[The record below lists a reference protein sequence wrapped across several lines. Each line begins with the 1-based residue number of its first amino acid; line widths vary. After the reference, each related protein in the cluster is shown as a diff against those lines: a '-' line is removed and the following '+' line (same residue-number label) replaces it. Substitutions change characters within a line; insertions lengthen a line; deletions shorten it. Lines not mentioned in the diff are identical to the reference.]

1 MENNFYTANWPSDLG
16 RMGIVACSL
25 LNTSGGVIFIG
36 MTDEHHPVGIDDAD
50 VHVAE
55 LSAFFRVK
63 ISPTPCVMIQRQEV
77 NGKTIIMVDVPA
89 GINRPYLYGGRAYV
103 LDGGRVGYASAD
115 SIRNMVLRANAE
127 EVRWEERFSLASV
140 EGDVD
145 EESVRSG
152 FDRVERLVPGADKA
166 KTLTSMLEC
175 YGVLRDWRL
184 TNAGDVLF
192 GRHPDSRSP
201 QVRIRAFCY
210 RDDKSGDDFLDS
222 RLIAGPLFG
231 AIVEAEQFIARNTYA
246 PQDFKAPKL
255 VREPGI
261 TYPPEVIRE
270 ALINAVAHRDYS
282 SVSGGVAIHIYPNRL
297 EIWNSGDL
305 PDGVSVEALGHD
317 QVSVLRNPTIAYAL
331 YLRGYMEQAGRGSVL
346 MCRQCEQI
354 GLPRPEWKVRKGEG
368 VTIVFHR
375 VIQSYRVDT
384 INDLVL
390 DTIRK
395 YPGIKR
401 EKLSEIV
408 GFSVPTISRAIRDLK
423 TKGIVAREG
432 GLRYGGYFAKT
443 DSVKV

>member
-1 MENNFYTANWPSDLG
+1 MENNFYTANWPSELG
-16 RMGIVACSL
+16 RMGAVACSL

-36 MTDEHHPVGIDDAD
+36 MTDERHPVGIDDAD
-50 VHVAE
+50 AHVAE
-55 LSAFFRVK
+55 LSAFFRTK

-77 NGKTIIMVDVPA
+77 NGRTIVMVDVPA
-89 GINRPYLYGGRAYV
+89 GINRPYLYDGRAYV

-115 SIRNMVLRANAE
+115 SVRNMVLLANAE
-127 EVRWEERFSLASV
+127 EMRWEERFSLASV
-140 EGDVD
+140 ERDVD

-152 FDRVERLVPGADKA
+152 FDRLERLVPGANTA
-166 KTLTSMLEC
+166 QTLSAMLEC
-175 YGVLRDWRL
+175 YGVFRDWRL

-192 GRHPDSRSP
+192 CRHPEFRSP

-210 RDDKSGDDFLDS
+210 RNDKSGDDFLDS
-222 RLIAGPLFG
+222 KLIAGPLFG

-246 PQDFKAPKL
+246 PQDFKTSKL
-255 VREPGI
+255 VRESET
-261 TYPPEVIRE
+261 TYPPAVIRE

-282 SVSGGVAIHIYPNRL
+282 SVSGGVAIHVYPNRL

-305 PDGVSVEALGHD
+305 PDGVSVDALGHD

-384 INDLVL
+384 SKDLVL
-390 DTIRK
+390 DTIKK

-401 EKLSEIV
+401 EKLSKIV
-408 GFSVPTISRAIRDLK
+408 GFSAATVSRAIRNLK
-423 TKGIVAREG
+423 AEGIIVREG
-432 GLRYGGYFAKT
+432 GLRYGGYFARK
-443 DSVKV
+443 DSVNV